1 MACLR
6 LETVMQ
12 QFRKILVGVDLTQ
25 IDEISVDQIPDP
37 SREAVKQ
44 AIWLGG
50 QVGAE
55 LTFISTLNVAG
66 DDSSP
71 ATPATETIPAA
82 LQTAV
87 AGVHEQLVQQAGE
100 QGVAATGKL
109 VAGKNWVE
117 MIRQVVRDGHDLVIA
132 GTRNRS
138 RVGQFLFGST
148 GMKLL
153 RYCPCPVWLTKPG
166 FHDDADAVLDVL
178 IATDLSPVGQKAL
191 ELGISGGQLLD
202 ARFHIL
208 HSIEHHTKLRMRFSD
223 VPDED
228 VEARKQQKLEQA
240 SQRLHE
246 QLIQT
251 DHRTLTWGTQQH
263 VVDGPAHKA
272 ILQAIEQ
279 YETDLLIMGTVARG
293 GIPGGLIG
301 NTAERL
307 LPRISCSLLAVK
319 PDDFACQIPDD

>member
-1 MACLR
+1 
-6 LETVMQ
+6 MQ
-12 QFRKILVGVDLTQ
+12 QFRNILVGVDLTQ
-25 IDEISVDQIPDP
+25 IDEISAEHIPAP

-66 DDSSP
+66 HDSSE
-71 ATPATETIPAA
+71 ATAAAETMPAA

-87 AGVHEQLVQQAGE
+87 SRVHERLVEQAGE
-100 QGVAATGKL
+100 QGVAARGKL

-117 MIRQVVRDGHDLVIA
+117 MIRQVVRTGHDLVIA
-132 GTRNRS
+132 GTRHRNH
-138 RVGQFLFGST
+138 VGQFLFGST

-166 FHDDADAVLDVL
+166 FRDDENEVLDIL
-178 IATDLSPVGQKAL
+178 IATDLSPVGQQAL

-223 VPDED
+223 VPDEK
-228 VEARKQQKLEQA
+228 VEARKAEKLEQA
-240 SQRLHE
+240 TQRLHE

-263 VVDGPAHKA
+263 VVDGPAHKV

-279 YETDLLIMGTVARG
+279 HEADLLIMGTVARG

-319 PDDFACQIPDD
+319 PEDFTCQIAPD